1 MGGDHAA
8 WRLGVHAL
16 KEGSFVDRNAT
27 MKACKD
33 CKFLQIISTK
43 EYDSVEDIPEGYL
56 ICRPPKEV
64 VGFDVVYGV
73 KESPQYVPRSARL
86 DDTLCGRDAK
96 WFKQA

>member
-1 MGGDHAA
+1 M
-8 WRLGVHAL
+8 
-16 KEGSFVDRNAT
+16 T
-27 MKACKD
+27 MKACRD
-33 CKFLQIISTK
+33 CKYLQVISTASYK
-43 EYDSVEDIPEGYL
+43 SFDDIPEGYL

>member
-1 MGGDHAA
+1 
-8 WRLGVHAL
+8 
-16 KEGSFVDRNAT
+16 

-33 CKFLQIISTK
+33 CKFLQVISTK

-73 KESPQYVPRSARL
+73 KKKSPQYVPRSARL
-86 DDTLCGRDAK
+86 DNRLCGFDAK
-96 WFKQA
+96 WFEQA